1 MAKLYKPGRFIGGNG
16 IWGNSVSLVDG
27 DLVSKVGGFIV
38 KTWVWVDVLGVAAGE
53 QSFASNNET
62 VAKARVQF
70 VELDGYSELEMTIT
84 GGTITQADEGKYFDI
99 TAGGLVDGATESAT
113 TGQLKMERFISAT
126 KGIFTIA
133 NK

>member
-16 IWGNSVSLVDG
+16 IWGSSVSLVDG

-38 KTWVWVDVLGVAAGE
+38 KTWVWVDVLWVAAGE
-53 QSFASNNET
+53 QVFASDNET
-62 VAKARVQF
+62 VAKARVEF
-70 VELDGYSELEMTIT
+70 IELDGYSELEMTIT
-84 GGTITQADEGKYFDI
+84 GWTITQADEGKYFDI
-99 TAGGLVDGATESAT
+99 TAGGLVDGATESTT